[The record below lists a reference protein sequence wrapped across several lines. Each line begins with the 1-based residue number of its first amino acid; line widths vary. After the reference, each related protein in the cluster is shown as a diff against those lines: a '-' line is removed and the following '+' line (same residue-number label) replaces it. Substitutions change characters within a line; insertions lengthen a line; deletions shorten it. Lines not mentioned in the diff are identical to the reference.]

1 MGTALEKAGTSGD
14 ALDLYIFGN
23 VLRTG
28 HGQSLPREAAFKIG
42 IPDTVNSYA
51 VDMVCSSIM
60 MSAIMYDQRSGSVV
74 CISSISGEQG
84 NLGQTNYGPSKAA
97 VIGLTKSLARE
108 AAMYGVR
115 VNVVAPGFIET
126 DMLNSISEKVKQR
139 I

>member
-1 MGTALEKAGTSGD
+1 MVQVVEQVENKPGT
-14 ALDLYIFGN
+14 IFGIVPN
-23 VLRTG
+23 ADITKDNFFPNLTSADWDPVMDTNLKGVYNT
-28 HGQSLPREAAFKIG
+28 LKAI
-42 IPDTVNSYA
+42 IPK
-51 VDMVCSSIM
+51 
-60 MSAIMYDQRSGSVV
+60 MYDQRSGSVV

-126 DMLNSISEKVKQR
+126 DMLNPISEKVKQR